1 MRSLRVLVVAG
12 RDSTG
17 GAGLDADHEALTAF
31 GVEPLLVCSADTQQG
46 PGGLLELGARPV
58 SAWWPEAREH
68 LDAGVQAIKF
78 GLLPGSDA
86 IEAAAELCEAA
97 PGVPVILDPVLGP
110 SAGGEFL
117 DAAGRAAL
125 VELLPRLRAHLTP
138 NLPEAAALLGLAAI
152 PESREEREAA
162 ARELLDHGAAAVLLK
177 GGHGGE
183 DPLRDLWVS
192 RADGALWI
200 ERRRE
205 PGPGIRGSGCRL
217 ASAFAAGLA
226 RGRNPVQAAKE
237 AGDWVAQRI
246 RQARVESAGER
257 TESVGGL
264 ASGSPGAII
273 RDPNTE
279 AAVAQW

>member
-17 GAGLDADHEALTAF
+17 GAGLDADAEALKAF
-31 GVEPLLVCSADTQQG
+31 GVEPLAVCTAETEQG
-46 PGGLLELGARPV
+46 PDGLIALGARPV
-58 SAWWPEAREH
+58 EDWSHEAREH
-68 LDAGVQAIKF
+68 LEAGVQAIKF
-78 GLLPGSDA
+78 GLLPGVASIA
-86 IEAAAELCEAA
+86 AAAELCASA
-97 PGVPVILDPVLGP
+97 PGIPVILDPVLGP

-117 DAAGRAAL
+117 DADGRAAL

-138 NLPEAAALLGLAAI
+138 NLVEAAALLGWTEV
-152 PESREEREAA
+152 PESREDRERA
-162 ARELLDHGAAAVLLK
+162 ARELLALGAAAVLLK

-183 DPLRDLWVS
+183 DPLCDLWVS
-192 RADGALWI
+192 RADGARWI

-246 RQARVESAGER
+246 RQARA
-257 TESVGGL
+257 
-264 ASGSPGAII
+264 
-273 RDPNTE
+273 
-279 AAVAQW
+279 